1 MKLKSERISI
11 PCGEI
16 SLEGVLHLPDSESPY
31 PAVVVCH
38 PHPLYGGDM
47 DNNVVVMICQA
58 LVTQSIVALRF
69 NFRGAGGSGGNFGGG
84 VKERE
89 DVEAAL
95 DYLSKR
101 REIDTGKLG
110 LVGYSFGGAV
120 AFPVAQEDMRVKR
133 LALVSPA
140 MNENGWEELRSY
152 SRPKL
157 VLLGDADTVVSY
169 ARMKK
174 YFTADKQ
181 FQVIA
186 GADHFWWGFEEE
198 MRKRVAKF
206 LTG

>member
-1 MKLKSERISI
+1 LKLKSEHVSI

-16 SLEGVLHLPDSESPY
+16 SLEGVLHLPDSKSPY
-31 PAVVVCH
+31 PAVIVCH

-47 DNNVVVMICQA
+47 DNGVVVTICQA
-58 LVTQSIVALRF
+58 LVTQSIAVLRF
-69 NFRGAGGSGGNFGGG
+69 NFSGAGGSGGKFGGG

-89 DVEAAL
+89 DVKAAL
-95 DYLSKR
+95 DYLDTRS
-101 REIDTGKLG
+101 EIDIGKLG

-140 MNENGWEELRSY
+140 MNENVWEELKSY

-169 ARMKK
+169 ARLKK

-181 FQVIA
+181 FQVIT
-186 GADHFWWGFEEE
+186 GADHFWWGFEGE
-198 MRKRVAKF
+198 MSKRVGEF
-206 LTG
+206 LR